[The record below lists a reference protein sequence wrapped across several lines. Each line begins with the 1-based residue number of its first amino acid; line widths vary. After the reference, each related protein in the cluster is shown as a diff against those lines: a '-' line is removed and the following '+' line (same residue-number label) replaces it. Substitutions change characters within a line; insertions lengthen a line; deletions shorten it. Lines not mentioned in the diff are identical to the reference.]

1 VCDRFRLRR
10 DDMNPLKLAG
20 IVLGGLV
27 GLVVI
32 VAVVAWIMVS
42 LPSGIGSQV
51 EEVESSPALAASFDS
66 KWDDFSASVAAS
78 APGTALTLTITQEE
92 LNSKINEELKTLAL
106 PDNLTVSSVNANLSE
121 GEMRIAAKIKYSV
134 LSGTAGLA
142 AEIVIEN
149 GTPKVLVTDVDM
161 GKLPIPSAL
170 KDQLRKLVPEDIII
184 QTAGTSF
191 ETSSVEI
198 HDGEMV
204 LSGVTK

>member
-1 VCDRFRLRR
+1 
-10 DDMNPLKLAG
+10 MNPLKLAG